1 MLSRLTA
8 VLFAFL
14 LVPSLHA
21 QPPANAR
28 VDSLGDP
35 LPEGAIAQLGTLRLK
50 HDPGPWEPGKPV
62 FSPDGKFVASV
73 GQRDDNKYTYRS
85 VRLWD
90 TANGKEFLGP
100 WNSNSR
106 LRATNLAF

>member
-1 MLSRLTA
+1 MGLQCYPDLELGETKGVA
-8 VLFAFL
+8 AFA
-14 LVPSLHA
+14 
-21 QPPANAR
+21 R
-28 VDSLGDP
+28 
-35 LPEGAIAQLGTLRLK
+35 LGTLRLK
-50 HDPGPWEPGKPV
+50 PEPGPWEPGKPV

-106 LRATNLAF
+106 LRATNLAFSPDGAF